1 MTSTEARSLEMAN
14 TDAIAKEIV
23 LRAPRSRV
31 WRALTDSAQFG
42 TWFRVKLEGPF
53 EAGRTVRGAMTYPGH
68 EGKVIE
74 LMVETIE
81 PETVFVYRWHP
92 YDPNVDVSK
101 EPTTKVEFRLE
112 DAAGGTKLSLVES
125 GFDRLPASRRADA
138 FRRNE
143 GGWTSQLENIRRYVE
158 G

>member
-1 MTSTEARSLEMAN
+1 
-14 TDAIAKEIV
+14 
-23 LRAPRSRV
+23 
-31 WRALTDSAQFG
+31 
-42 TWFRVKLEGPF
+42 
-53 EAGRTVRGAMTYPGH
+53 
-68 EGKVIE
+68 
-74 LMVETIE
+74 
-81 PETVFVYRWHP
+81 
-92 YDPNVDVSK
+92 VDVSK

-143 GGWTSQLENIRRYVE
+143 GGWTSQLENIRQYVE